1 MRMIVPRPRGFT
13 LLEALIAIV
22 VFSIGLL
29 GLAGLMVVSVKT
41 NHSAYLRTQAT
52 FIAQSMADRMRANSM
67 GVWAKSYDSDA
78 YPTSDTDPCKTKG
91 SSCTYLTLATHDK
104 AAFNAQL
111 QDLLPNASA
120 KIACTQVAGAVTP
133 NVLANPPYNGT
144 CSMQITWDE
153 ARLDKDSSDATG
165 RTPQTFAW
173 VFRP

>member
-1 MRMIVPRPRGFT
+1 MRMFVPRPRGFT

-67 GVWAKSYDSDA
+67 AVWGKNYNDA
-78 YPTSDTDPCKTKG
+78 GYPITATEPCDIGTA
-91 SSCTYLTLATHDK
+91 CNYTQLATHDK
-104 AAFNAQL
+104 IAFSTQL
-111 QDLLPNASA
+111 QALLPNASA
-120 KIACTQVAGAVTP
+120 TIACTPTAGAITP
-133 NVLANPPYNGT
+133 NILANPPYNGL

-153 ARLDKDSSDATG
+153 ARLDKDSSDVTG

>member
-1 MRMIVPRPRGFT
+1 MRTLVPRPRGFT

-67 GVWAKSYDSDA
+67 GVWAKSYDSSG
-78 YPTSDTDPCKTKG
+78 YPTSDTEVCPVGTACG
-91 SSCTYLTLATHDK
+91 YLNLAKHDK
-104 AAFNAQL
+104 YAFSTQL
-111 QDLLPNASA
+111 KTLLPNASA
-120 KIACTQVAGAVTP
+120 TIACTPTAGAVTP
-133 NVLANPPYNGT
+133 NILANPPYNGT

-153 ARLDKDSSDATG
+153 ARLDKDSSDVTG
-165 RTPQTFAW
+165 RTAQTFAW